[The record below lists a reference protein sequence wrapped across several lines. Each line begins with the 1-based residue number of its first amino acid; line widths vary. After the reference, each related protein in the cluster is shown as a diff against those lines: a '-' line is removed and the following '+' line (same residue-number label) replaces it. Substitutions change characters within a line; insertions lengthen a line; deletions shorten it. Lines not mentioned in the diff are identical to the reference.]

1 MKQEPKYRVDVN
13 GAFQFDMENGQEN
26 NSLDLIDFDSGQ
38 FHILHD
44 EKSFTAKLIST
55 DFENKIF
62 HIRINGNPYHI
73 RVFDQFDQL
82 VDRLGLSAVVSNKV
96 KDIKAPMPGLVLD
109 VNVSAGQEVNKG
121 DKLVILEAMKMENV
135 IKSEGEGV
143 VKEVHVEKGATVDK
157 GQMLIEMA

>member
-1 MKQEPKYRVDVN
+1 MKKEPKYRVDVN
-13 GAFQFDMENGQEN
+13 GAYHFDLESDQEN
-26 NSLDLIDFDSGQ
+26 TIDFVEIDTDVV
-38 FHILHD
+38 HILQD
-44 EKSFTAKLIST
+44 EKAYTAKLISV
-55 DFENKIF
+55 DFQEKIF

-73 RVFDQFDQL
+73 RLSDHFDQL

-135 IKSEGEGV
+135 IKAAGEGHIKAINV
-143 VKEVHVEKGATVDK
+143 LKGAAVEKG
-157 GQMLIEMA
+157 QLLLELE